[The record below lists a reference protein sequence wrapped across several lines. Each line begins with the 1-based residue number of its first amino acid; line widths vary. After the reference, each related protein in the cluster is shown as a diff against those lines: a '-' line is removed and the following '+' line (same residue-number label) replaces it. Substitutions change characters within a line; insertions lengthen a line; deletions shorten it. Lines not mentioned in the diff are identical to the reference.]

1 MFNRFSTYSRPIN
14 VCLSQG
20 FQLSPQ
26 YLIFRKRSIR
36 VLIYNGLGN
45 LTNIL
50 QKLSVTGYIRY
61 FYLPEKEV
69 ILQVSAEK
77 LPAIQTEFINGKKCI
92 VIPLEEDEHATING
106 KHWNNAPF

>member
-1 MFNRFSTYSRPIN
+1 MFNNINLQIKRMFNRFSAYSRPIN

-61 FYLPEKEV
+61 F
-69 ILQVSAEK
+69 
-77 LPAIQTEFINGKKCI
+77 
-92 VIPLEEDEHATING
+92 
-106 KHWNNAPF
+106 